1 MKLPESKLKLTLV
14 FTVVVLVVAIGLCK
28 LCQWC
33 GLPEQNQIQTVRALK
48 EMLGWNREFLNT
60 LAQVLIMAPLME
72 EPLFRSLLFRL
83 PARLV
88 CKDESR
94 SMIDAPWVLVI
105 AIVSSVLFSMAH
117 NIDMASIVAGRGF
130 AMLPLSDAFVS
141 LFVLGFFWCWLY
153 RRTRSI
159 WCSMLSHFLFNLIN
173 LILLFSFS

>member
-14 FTVVVLVVAIGLCK
+14 FTVVVLVVAIALCK

-72 EPLFRSLLFRL
+72 EPLFRSLLFQL

-117 NIDMASIVAGRGF
+117 NIDMASIAAGHGF

-141 LFVLGFFWCWLY
+141 LFVLGFSWCWLY